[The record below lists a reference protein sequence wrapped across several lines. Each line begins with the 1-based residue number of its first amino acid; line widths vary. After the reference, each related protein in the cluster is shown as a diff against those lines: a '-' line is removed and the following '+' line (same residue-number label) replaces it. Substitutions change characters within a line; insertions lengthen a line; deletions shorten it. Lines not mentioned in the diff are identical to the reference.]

1 MSLADAIA
9 APRDAPNNTT
19 PVKAE
24 QAYLDLY
31 QAALTAMGHTLT
43 VVGQPGTSSAEIG
56 SPTAI
61 EFGRRGLLTV
71 AAEPTRRG
79 GGAADVV
86 KPKPG
91 G

>member
-9 APRDAPNNTT
+9 APRVAPNNTT

-31 QAALTAMGHTLT
+31 QAALTALGHTLT
-43 VVGQPGTSSAEIG
+43 PVGAPGTSAAEIG
-56 SPTAI
+56 AATAI
-61 EFGRRGLLTV
+61 EFGPGGLLTV

-79 GGAADVV
+79 GGAATVV
-86 KPKPG
+86 KRK
-91 G
+91 